1 MPNPLTIFV
10 LHCSDL
16 LTDHLPHGDGL
27 TAHGFITHL
36 ASRGHRLHV
45 ATQKADLREPVHPN
59 VTLYEIPLRLSGTIF
74 WRLEYAVRVRALLH
88 AVNKQ
93 FGVDVVHQLNPVC
106 TGLSLSAIGSGLPL
120 VLGTYVGHWPSA
132 PETAPFANPWARWL
146 LTHTRDAIA
155 GLQQRLADAFILTTP
170 AALERIHDA
179 DALRHRIHVLPHGID
194 TETFSP
200 NWRSGSTEPEM
211 QEPQA
216 PTVLFL
222 ANVLRRKGIFTLIDA
237 FQILGRIVPNAR
249 LRIAGT
255 GPDLAEAKARAAR
268 LECARHIEFLGGQE
282 RRNTPDLYRNCSVYC
297 LPSFGEPYATTVL
310 EAMSCGKPV
319 VVTDA
324 GGLPYMVSK
333 QGGLHVPV
341 GDVPALA
348 SALTELLVDSKRS
361 AAMGQYNRRFVEATM
376 SWDGVA
382 KQLEHIYETTL
393 SITRGHGL
401 STEDMAQS
409 DFDLTTLAPCVE
421 KLARRVG

>member
-1 MPNPLTIFV
+1 
-10 LHCSDL
+10 
-16 LTDHLPHGDGL
+16 
-27 TAHGFITHL
+27 
-36 ASRGHRLHV
+36 
-45 ATQKADLREPVHPN
+45 
-59 VTLYEIPLRLSGTIF
+59 
-74 WRLEYAVRVRALLH
+74 
-88 AVNKQ
+88 
-93 FGVDVVHQLNPVC
+93 
-106 TGLSLSAIGSGLPL
+106 
-120 VLGTYVGHWPSA
+120 
-132 PETAPFANPWARWL
+132 
-146 LTHTRDAIA
+146 
-155 GLQQRLADAFILTTP
+155 
-170 AALERIHDA
+170 
-179 DALRHRIHVLPHGID
+179 
-194 TETFSP
+194 
-200 NWRSGSTEPEM
+200 M

-216 PTVLFL
+216 STVLFL

-268 LECARHIEFLGGQE
+268 LECARHIEFLGRQE

-393 SITRGHGL
+393 SITRGHRL

-409 DFDLTTLAPCVE
+409 DFDLTTLPPCVE